1 MTPLSIAVIGSLNVD
16 FITRTSRIP
25 EAGETLTATSFETGL
40 GGKGANQAVAC
51 ARLAASG
58 TKVSMVGNVGDDSF
72 GSDYI
77 TALAK
82 EGIITSGVRKVEGQK
97 TGIANIIVEEANGEN
112 RILLATGANHASGK
126 SHEKDWDLVPDE
138 AGICVFQLEIPLKVV
153 LHNMRKAREQGK
165 HVIFNPAPAIA
176 IPDVAYRDIDTL
188 IMNETEARLLA
199 GAPRNSNT
207 STQAELSPLL
217 RQFLSKGVRDAVIIT
232 LGGEGV
238 LFATQSGEQGH
249 VDAVRTQVVD
259 TTAAGDTFL
268 GGYAAKLAENGG
280 GHGEY
285 HGMLAFASM
294 AASKTVARKGAM
306 VAIPTRHEVLIS

>member
-1 MTPLSIAVIGSLNVD
+1 MTSSSIAVIGSLNVD

-51 ARLAASG
+51 ARLAIPD
-58 TKVSMVGNVGDDSF
+58 TKVFMVGKVGTDSF
-72 GSDYI
+72 GTDYI
-77 TALAK
+77 AALEK
-82 EGIITSGVRKVEGQK
+82 EGIDASGVRTVEGQK
-97 TGIANIIVEEANGEN
+97 TGIANIIVEEASGEN
-112 RILLATGANHASGK
+112 RILLATGANHAFGRSRGT
-126 SHEKDWDLVPDE
+126 DWDLVPDE
-138 AGICVFQLEIPLKVV
+138 AGICVFQLEIPLQVV
-153 LHNMRKAREQGK
+153 LHNMNRARAQGK

-176 IPDVAYRDIDTL
+176 IPDAAYRDIDTL

-199 GAPRNSNT
+199 GASRNDNA
-207 STQAELSPLL
+207 STQAELTPLL
-217 RQFLSKGVRDAVIIT
+217 RQFLLKGVTDAVIIT

-268 GGYAAKLAENGG
+268 GGYAAKLAELGSAKG
-280 GHGEY
+280 KY
-285 HGMLAFASM
+285 HEMLAFASM

-306 VAIPTRHEVLIS
+306 VAIPTRDEVLA